1 MDPNSLYKWL
11 EYQCQSQ
18 VAIEPPKS
26 IIMNTQKNKVYI
38 RTTRGHQGERWD
50 IYVRLRMG
58 STQEETEI
66 ISIRNYKDF
75 ITEKEMNEQIEERI
89 RKERKLVTKGMTHL
103 KYIER

>member
-1 MDPNSLYKWL
+1 
-11 EYQCQSQ
+11 
-18 VAIEPPKS
+18 
-26 IIMNTQKNKVYI
+26 
-38 RTTRGHQGERWD
+38 
-50 IYVRLRMG
+50 MG

-75 ITEKEMNEQIEERI
+75 ITKKEMNEQIEERI